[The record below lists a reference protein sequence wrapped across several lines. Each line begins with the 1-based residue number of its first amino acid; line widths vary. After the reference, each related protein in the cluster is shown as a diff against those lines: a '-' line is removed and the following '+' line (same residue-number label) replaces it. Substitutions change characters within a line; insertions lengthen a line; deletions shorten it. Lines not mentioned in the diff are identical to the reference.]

1 VALKCHKEML
11 RSCKDV
17 AEKIVVVTAGSAV
30 PISHEL
36 MINSPLVRRTGSGQV
51 AHFSGGAGFGF
62 AVEVEVGARLCGHGG
77 PVGFAVGPEV
87 AEEVLHYGGGVLGN
101 VAKV

>member
-1 VALKCHKEML
+1 
-11 RSCKDV
+11 
-17 AEKIVVVTAGSAV
+17 
-30 PISHEL
+30 
-36 MINSPLVRRTGSGQV
+36 MINSPLVRRVRNGEV
-51 AHFSGGAGFGF
+51 AHFAAGAGFGF
-62 AVEVEVGARLCGHGG
+62 SVQVEMGAGLCDHRG